1 MLLVNTY
8 VLKQSFKVRSVVNTR
23 DYCKKHDLNIFKKGT
38 STNFNKIIS
47 GAQTKN
53 KTNTSTEKMSKVQD
67 KHPKEPAITRFA
79 PSPTG
84 FLHLGSLR
92 TALYNYLLAKN
103 TNGKFILRL
112 EDTDQTRLVPGAE
125 QNIYE
130 CLEWL
135 GIKPDHSPHIKE
147 SESKISYKQSE
158 RTEIYNDYSKKLL
171 DSGHAYKCF
180 CSKDRL
186 ASLLQSSIKMIP
198 RSSVSYD
205 RHCLHLSKEEI
216 LEKEQNGKRYV
227 VRLKSPDT
235 YPIIKDEI
243 LGEINHQL
251 TYNLAERRYDDPVLV
266 KSDGLPTYHFANV
279 VDDHLMN
286 ITHVI
291 RGEEWVTSTMKHL
304 YLYQVMGWNPP
315 KYLHLPLLG
324 TTEGSKLS
332 KRKND
337 SNIWEMKKQGYLPE
351 ALINYVAAYG
361 WSIPKRSDGTSIYTL
376 EEMVS
381 LFNVNKLTKGFV
393 KVIPE
398 LLEHINKQ
406 HLLRLLESE
415 KGIEKIAKMI
425 IDDADTPDYMKK
437 DLEKIKKILKHVGS
451 TMDNWK
457 EFAQRYSYCYL
468 EIDYETQP
476 CNEFKANNSKEDI
489 LKILAYTKDHA
500 DEIFGDKKMIKS
512 IQKEFGMKSP
522 KLIFE
527 SLRYALTGFQIGS
540 SILDIMKVLGKT
552 ECIRRIQLSMKYV

>member
-1 MLLVNTY
+1 MLLTRAGLLKTCLNTE
-8 VLKQSFKVRSVVNTR
+8 VKVQTR
-23 DYCKKHDLNIFKKGT
+23 RYCKKHDLNIFKK
-38 STNFNKIIS
+38 SSSSNFNKIVS
-47 GAQTKN
+47 SAQGKN
-53 KTNTSTEKMSKVQD
+53 KVKTKKEDASETTD
-67 KHPKEPAITRFA
+67 KHPKTPAVTRFA

-130 CLEWL
+130 CLDWL
-135 GIKPDHSPHIKE
+135 GIKPDYSPHIKQ
-147 SESKISYKQSE
+147 SDSSVSYKQSE
-158 RTEIYNDYSKKLL
+158 RRDIYDEYSKKILE
-171 DSGHAYKCF
+171 SGHAYKCF

-186 ASLLQSSIKMIP
+186 ESLLQSSMKMVP

-205 RHCLHLSKEEI
+205 RHCLHLSEEEI
-216 LEKEQNGKRYV
+216 LQKEQNGEKFV

-235 YPIIKDEI
+235 YPIIHDEI

-286 ITHVI
+286 VTHVI
-291 RGEEWVTSTMKHL
+291 RGEEWVTSTMRHI
-304 YLYQVMGWNPP
+304 YLYEVMGWKAP

-324 TTEGSKLS
+324 STEGTKLS

-337 SNIWEMKKQGYLPE
+337 SSIWAMKKQGYLPE

-361 WSIPKRSDGTSIYTL
+361 WSIPKKADGTSIYTL
-376 EEMVS
+376 EELVP

-398 LLEHINKQ
+398 LLEHMNKQ
-406 HLLRLLESE
+406 HLLRLLKDES
-415 KGIEKIAKMI
+415 GILKIANMI
-425 IDDADTPDYMKK
+425 IGDDDTPQYMKA
-437 DLEKIKKILKHVGS
+437 DITKIQHILRHVGS

-457 EFAQRYSYCYL
+457 EFSQRYSYCYL
-468 EIDYETQP
+468 EPDYESED
-476 CNEFKANNSKEDI
+476 CKKFLSSNSRDSV
-489 LKILAYTKDHA
+489 LKILEYIISH
-500 DEIFGDKKMIKS
+500 EEVIFNDKKIVKT
-512 IQKEFGMKSP
+512 IQKEFDMKSP
-522 KLIFE
+522 KMIFE
-527 SLRYALTGFQIGS
+527 TLRYSLTGFKIGS
-540 SILDIMKVLGKT
+540 SILDIITVLGKE
-552 ECIRRIQLSMKYV
+552 ECLKRIRASMKYV

>member
-1 MLLVNTY
+1 MLLGKTGYSNLR
-8 VLKQSFKVRSVVNTR
+8 LKIVIKVSIRP
-23 DYCKKHDLNIFKKGT
+23 YCKKHNLNIFKKGP
-38 STNFNKIIS
+38 SSNFNKIVS
-47 GAQTKN
+47 SAQGKN
-53 KTNTSTEKMSKVQD
+53 KIKVKKESSSEIID
-67 KHPKEPAITRFA
+67 KHPKTPAVTRFA

-130 CLEWL
+130 CLDWL
-135 GIKPDHSPHIKE
+135 EINPDYSPHIKQ
-147 SESKISYKQSE
+147 SESSISYKQSE
-158 RTEIYNDYSKKLL
+158 RRDIYDEYSKKILE
-171 DSGHAYKCF
+171 SGHGYKCF
-180 CSKDRL
+180 CTKDRL
-186 ASLLQSSIKMIP
+186 ESLLQSSMKMIP

-216 LEKEQNGKRYV
+216 SQKEENGEKYV
-227 VRLKSPDT
+227 VRLKSPDK

-286 ITHVI
+286 VTHVI
-291 RGEEWVTSTMKHL
+291 RGEEWVTSTMRHL
-304 YLYQVMGWNPP
+304 YLYEVMGWEAP

-324 TTEGSKLS
+324 TTEGTKLS

-337 SNIWEMKKQGYLPE
+337 SSIWAMKKQGYLPE

-361 WSIPKRSDGTSIYTL
+361 WSIPKREDGTSIYTL
-376 EEMVS
+376 EELVP

-398 LLEHINKQ
+398 LLEHMNKQ
-406 HLLRLLESE
+406 HLLRLLKNES
-415 KGIEKIAKMI
+415 GILKLANMI
-425 IDDADTPDYMKK
+425 INDDDTPQYMKT
-437 DLEKIKKILKHVGS
+437 DITKIQHILRHVGS

-457 EFAQRYSYCYL
+457 EFPQRYSYCYL
-468 EIDYETQP
+468 EPNYE
-476 CNEFKANNSKEDI
+476 NEDCKKFLSSNSRDSV
-489 LKILAYTKDHA
+489 LKIMEYTINHEDL
-500 DEIFGDKKMIKS
+500 INDKKIVKT
-512 IQKEFGMKSP
+512 IQKDFDMKSP
-522 KLIFE
+522 KMIYE
-527 SLRYALTGFQIGS
+527 TLRYSLTGFRIGS
-540 SILDIMKVLGKT
+540 SILDIITVLGKD
-552 ECIRRIQLSMKYV
+552 ECLKRIKASMKHV